1 MSCGVG
7 HRCGSDLGLL
17 WLWCRPK
24 AVALIR
30 PLDWEPPYAMVTA
43 QYKKKKREKEIYH
56 LINGTG
62 KVKANVKFLP
72 SS

>member
-1 MSCGVG
+1 MLGV
-7 HRCGSDLGLL
+7 
-17 WLWCRPK
+17 WWRPK

-30 PLDWEPPYAMVTA
+30 PQDWEPPYAMVAA
-43 QYKKKKREKEIYH
+43 QKKKKKREKEIYH